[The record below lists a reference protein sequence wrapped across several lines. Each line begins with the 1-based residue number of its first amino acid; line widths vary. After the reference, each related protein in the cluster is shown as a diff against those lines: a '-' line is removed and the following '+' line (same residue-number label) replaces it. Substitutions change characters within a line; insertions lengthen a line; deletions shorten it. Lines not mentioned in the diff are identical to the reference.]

1 MLGEKFEANCTD
13 IRNRICG
20 SDAIDGLT
28 DREMQIAKMA
38 AERMS
43 NREIAA
49 ALFLSEGTVKQ
60 YVNRVYSKL
69 EIEGNYSTRRKQL
82 AEIVNKKN
90 QS

>member
-1 MLGEKFEANCTD
+1 
-13 IRNRICG
+13 
-20 SDAIDGLT
+20 
-28 DREMQIAKMA
+28 
-38 AERMS
+38 MS

-60 YVNRVYSKL
+60 YVNRIYSKL